1 MKESKVSARQL
12 VEAGED
18 PTVLLDLADE
28 ALHQAPFWVKMR
40 IIRVWLSAPR
50 AAVSRE
56 APHLGADDG
65 AVQGE
70 ALQVGASANVLMHP
84 FPDTPF
90 RPAGKAPIYAVP
102 LAICGRQQPPLRTRP
117 RHPEQ
122 RRNEPPA
129 LRFIAYVH
137 VRPAA

>member
-56 APHLGADDG
+56 APHSGLPPR
-65 AVQGE
+65 
-70 ALQVGASANVLMHP
+70 AS
-84 FPDTPF
+84 D
-90 RPAGKAPIYAVP
+90 
-102 LAICGRQQPPLRTRP
+102 QSRTRG
-117 RHPEQ
+117 
-122 RRNEPPA
+122 
-129 LRFIAYVH
+129 LRSYTH
-137 VRPAA
+137 S